1 MGFPQVPSG
10 CISEEVTSSL
20 STFVQTAPS
29 IVTIS
34 SYELNLLAA
43 EDFGNCVQGDTPNS
57 GRKNI
62 VELPK
67 ESHISS
73 MSEDGKSVIQKFK
86 NNSVAQ
92 IGILSV
98 NAAQTK
104 QKPASRTVGFQIGAL
119 DSHVNGFGGNG
130 CSSAL
135 FNVTNDAIEASESRV
150 RKQFFSPL
158 NEMLYADN
166 FEGDCPKIGGD
177 IHKSCSKSSNDSYD
191 ALILQDYKKVH
202 KGKIDNIESVISSSS
217 CLQEFTDSS
226 YNDRNVKQSVS
237 IHGHSQCEHEE
248 PWSCKHF
255 SQSPPLKNSEETN
268 KTRPQV
274 SALSIPQ
281 KKVSSPPFPL
291 SPLGKKSSE
300 NENLDG
306 CKDIQGIFSAQ
317 EMHSK
322 PNLNSESMQQ
332 KSDLFTDDNIIHMKE
347 HWTHPVSFPPR
358 TAKLS
363 GTLGRQPIRRSLVG
377 SFEESLLSGR
387 LSGKVSQ
394 KFDGF
399 LAVLNVSG
407 ESFSHQSQKIPFS
420 VTSVD
425 GDKYLLYYSSI
436 NLSGKLLSS
445 KSRVTKFQ
453 RTLSMDESRSE
464 KSRIRVPIKGR
475 IQLRRPLETPV
486 RRVYQMEASPIPR
499 RRGRP
504 RKNIGEMIKK
514 DSEINVLSI
523 NIMIEHYNVVLSNPE
538 KTPIHTFFCNYD
550 LSDMPPG
557 TKTFLRQKITLS
569 SSRSMSTTTKESRTD
584 YDIKSDAKSS
594 TISNISKDLLSSKF
608 GEVNNITSTK
618 ANNNAIN
625 NGILLYAL
633 HLRLICPSPKK
644 RSRSVHKSRTDP
656 LYTQVRNIMDT
667 ERERRFYL
675 YDDMRVVF
683 PQRHS
688 DSDEGK
694 LHVEYHFPSNPKYF
708 NISC

>member
-475 IQLRRPLETPV
+475 IQL
-486 RRVYQMEASPIPR
+486 
-499 RRGRP
+499 
-504 RKNIGEMIKK
+504 
-514 DSEINVLSI
+514 
-523 NIMIEHYNVVLSNPE
+523 VLSNPE

-694 LHVEYHFPSNPKYF
+694 VCKCLFDFFPF
-708 NISC
+708 

>member
-1 MGFPQVPSG
+1 MGFPQVTSD
-10 CISEEVTSSL
+10 CIAEEVTAPL
-20 STFVQTAPS
+20 GTFVQTAPS
-29 IVTIS
+29 LVSIS
-34 SYELNLLAA
+34 NYELNLLAG
-43 EDFGNCVQGDTPNS
+43 EDFGHCAQVDTPNS
-57 GRKNI
+57 ERKN
-62 VELPK
+62 VLEVPK

-73 MSEDGKSVIQKFK
+73 MSQDGKSVIQKLK

-92 IGILSV
+92 IGISSV

-104 QKPASRTVGFQIGAL
+104 QNPASRTVGFQIRAL
-119 DSHVNGFGGNG
+119 DSHVT
-130 CSSAL
+130 S
-135 FNVTNDAIEASESRV
+135 DAIEASESQV
-150 RKQFFSPL
+150 RKQLFSPL
-158 NEMLYADN
+158 NEMLFTDN
-166 FEGDCPKIGGD
+166 FEGDCPQVGGH
-177 IHKSCSKSSNDSYD
+177 IHQSFSKSSNDSYD

-202 KGKIDNIESVISSSS
+202 MGKIDNIESMIRSSS
-217 CLQEFTDSS
+217 CLQGFTNSS
-226 YNDRNVKQSVS
+226 RNDHNVKQAVS
-237 IHGHSQCEHEE
+237 SHDHSQCEHEE
-248 PWSCKHF
+248 PWSCKNF
-255 SQSPPLKNSEETN
+255 SLSPPLKNSEETT

-274 SALSIPQ
+274 SALSIPR

-306 CKDIQGIFSAQ
+306 RKDIHITLYDDNVNFKGMEQGILSAQ
-317 EMHSK
+317 EMDSK
-322 PNLNSESMQQ
+322 SQLNSESMQR
-332 KSDLFTDDNIIHMKE
+332 KSDLFTPDNIIHMKK

-358 TAKLS
+358 HANLS

-387 LSGKVSQ
+387 LSAKVSQ
-394 KFDGF
+394 KLDGF

-407 ESFSHQSQKIPFS
+407 DSFSPQSQKIPFS

-475 IQLRRPLETPV
+475 IQL
-486 RRVYQMEASPIPR
+486 
-499 RRGRP
+499 
-504 RKNIGEMIKK
+504 
-514 DSEINVLSI
+514 
-523 NIMIEHYNVVLSNPE
+523 VLSNPE

-550 LSDMPPG
+550 LTDMPPG

-584 YDIKSDAKSS
+584 YDIRSDVKSS
-594 TISNISKDLLSSKF
+594 TISNTNHRGKDILSSKF
-608 GEVNNITSTK
+608 DEVNNITGTKTCKEESLSTCVMNEDKFLHGSSK
-618 ANNNAIN
+618 ANDNAIN

-708 NISC
+708 DISC

>member
-1 MGFPQVPSG
+1 MGFPQVTSG
-10 CISEEVTSSL
+10 CISEEVTASL
-20 STFVQTAPS
+20 GTFVQNAPS
-29 IVTIS
+29 IVSIS
-34 SYELNLLAA
+34 NYELNLLAG
-43 EDFGNCVQGDTPNS
+43 EEFGNCAQVDTPNYE
-57 GRKNI
+57 RKNV

-67 ESHISS
+67 ESCISS
-73 MSEDGKSVIQKFK
+73 MSEDGKSVIHNLK
-86 NNSVAQ
+86 NNPMAQ
-92 IGILSV
+92 IGRLSF
-98 NAAQTK
+98 NAGKTK
-104 QKPASRTVGFQIGAL
+104 QKPTSRTVGFQIRAL

-135 FNVTNDAIEASESRV
+135 FNVTNDATEASESQV
-150 RKQFFSPL
+150 RKQLFSPL
-158 NEMLYADN
+158 NEILFADN
-166 FEGDCPKIGGD
+166 FEGDCLKIGGD
-177 IHKSCSKSSNDSYD
+177 IDQSCSKGSNGSYD
-191 ALILQDYKKVH
+191 ALILHDYKKVH
-202 KGKIDNIESVISSSS
+202 MGKIDNIESKIRSSS
-217 CLQEFTDSS
+217 CLQEFMNSS
-226 YNDRNVKQSVS
+226 CNDRNVKQSVS
-237 IHGHSQCEHEE
+237 SHGHSQCEHEE
-248 PWSCKHF
+248 PWSCKNF
-255 SQSPPLKNSEETN
+255 SSSPQLNNSEETT

-300 NENLDG
+300 NENFDG
-306 CKDIQGIFSAQ
+306 CKDIHITLYDDNVNFKGMEQGNLSAQ

-322 PNLNSESMQQ
+322 SQINSESMKR
-332 KSDLFTDDNIIHMKE
+332 KSDPFTLHNIIHMIE
-347 HWTHPVSFPPR
+347 HWTHPVSYPPR
-358 TAKLS
+358 HAALN

-377 SFEESLLSGR
+377 SFEESVLSGR

-394 KFDGF
+394 KLDGF

-407 ESFSHQSQKIPFS
+407 DSFSPQSQRIPFS

-475 IQLRRPLETPV
+475 IQL
-486 RRVYQMEASPIPR
+486 
-499 RRGRP
+499 
-504 RKNIGEMIKK
+504 
-514 DSEINVLSI
+514 
-523 NIMIEHYNVVLSNPE
+523 VLSNPE

-550 LSDMPPG
+550 LTDMPPG

-569 SSRSMSTTTKESRTD
+569 SSRSMSTTMKESHTD
-584 YDIKSDAKSS
+584 YDIRSDAKSS
-594 TISNISKDLLSSKF
+594 TISNTSHRGKDLLSSKF

-618 ANNNAIN
+618 ANDNAIN

-675 YDDMRVVF
+675 YDDMRIVF

-708 NISC
+708 DISS